1 MKNLK
6 RILIIT
12 VMTFILVTRT
22 AYGIEPLALNLE
34 SFNYDDGAMK
44 IFFNTSY
51 DQELKPEQLTL
62 SIGNKK
68 MGVSD
73 LKRVESAEA
82 GVTYLFLVDV
92 SGSMSDNKLKAVK
105 QILKDTLDRITE
117 KDNACIFSVGNDAYT
132 NPVVSSKSE
141 YQSQIDA
148 IERKPSEDTNLY
160 SSIVKGLDVLQT
172 RSEVHEKKCLIIL
185 SDGEDVYPTGITR
198 DEVYKKI
205 ESCHI
210 PVFTIA
216 MMEKKQTQKM
226 IEASKTLGSFARYSP
241 GGLDMVFGMDE
252 TTSSE
257 LAVKIVSAVET
268 GYVLIADL
276 SDYISDGKEQVLKLE
291 LIMETGSVSDSYTI
305 ETNGFTGIASPSPA
319 PEPENI
325 YEDRADEPVEP
336 VEQSNWLLL
345 IFAIVAGVVIIAI
358 IIIILLKTRKKKNQN
373 EDTKIDQPD
382 NEPTVEKSEKEA
394 ELETTSISIDRTA
407 DSFVSQPE
415 PQEPDVTIV
424 LTKMDHMSNQVYM
437 VDIFGSIVIGRT
449 KVKSDLSF
457 PDDVKLSSA
466 HCQIS
471 FSSNK
476 LYLKDLNS
484 TNGTFVNGIPISSQ
498 YKLEKDDV
506 LQIGSLQ
513 FRINW

>member
-6 RILIIT
+6 RILIIM
-12 VMTFILVTRT
+12 VMTFILVTQN
-22 AYGIEPLALNLE
+22 AYGLDPLALNLE
-34 SFNYDDGAMK
+34 SFNYDDGIMK
-44 IFFNTSY
+44 IFFNTSF
-51 DQELKPEQLTL
+51 DQELQPEQLTL

-73 LKRVESAEA
+73 LKRVESTET

-92 SGSMSDNKLKAVK
+92 SGSMSDKKLKAVK

-117 KDNACIFSVGNDAYT
+117 KDNASIFSVGNDAYT
-132 NPVVSSKSE
+132 NPIVSSKNE
-141 YQSQIDA
+141 YQLQIDA
-148 IERKPSEDTNLY
+148 IDRKSSEDTNLY
-160 SSIVKGLDVLQT
+160 TSIVKGLDVLQT
-172 RSEVHEKKCLIIL
+172 RDEVHDKKCLIIL
-185 SDGEDVYPTGITR
+185 SDGEDDYTTGITR

-205 ESCHI
+205 EFCHI

-216 MMEKKQTQKM
+216 MMEKKPTQKR

-241 GGLDMVFGMDE
+241 GGLDMVYGLNE

-268 GYVLIADL
+268 GYVLTADL
-276 SDYISDGKEQVLKLE
+276 SDYVSDGKEQVLKLE
-291 LIMETGSVSDSYTI
+291 LTTEAGSASDSYTI
-305 ETNGFTGIASPSPA
+305 DTNGFTGIASPSPT
-319 PEPENI
+319 PEPEINNGEK
-325 YEDRADEPVEP
+325 EDGPE
-336 VEQSNWLLL
+336 EQSNGLWP
-345 IFAIVAGVVIIAI
+345 IIAVVGGAVIAAI
-358 IIIILLKTRKKKNQN
+358 IIIILSKTRKKKNQN
-373 EDTKIDQPD
+373 KDPKVDQPD
-382 NEPTVEKSEKEA
+382 KEPVVEKSEEEA
-394 ELETTSISIDRTA
+394 EPVTTSIPIDRTA
-407 DSFVSQPE
+407 ASSVSQPE

-424 LTKMDHMSNQVYM
+424 LTKMDRMNNQVHM

-457 PDDVKLSSA
+457 PEDSKLSSA

-471 FSSNK
+471 FSANK

-498 YKLEKDDV
+498 YMLEKGDII
-506 LQIGSLQ
+506 QMGSMQ